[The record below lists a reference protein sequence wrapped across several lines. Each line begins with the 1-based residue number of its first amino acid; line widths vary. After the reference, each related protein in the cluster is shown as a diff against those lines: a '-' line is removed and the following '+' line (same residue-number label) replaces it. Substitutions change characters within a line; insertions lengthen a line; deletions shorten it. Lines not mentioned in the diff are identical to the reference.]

1 MSFKE
6 FTAAYR
12 KATLFRQSS
21 DFLAPWDTN
30 LRDNDE
36 LLQLRD
42 QGAYMP
48 ERIGRALGIKT
59 GLVVRDS

>member
-36 LLQLRD
+36 LLQLSRP
-42 QGAYMP
+42 GSIYA
-48 ERIGRALGIKT
+48 GKNRARLG
-59 GLVVRDS
+59 D